1 MDFLTSSVLF
11 LLFTSFLF
19 QALNSFRNGR
29 KSSESKLPPGPRRLP
44 ILGNLLDLGDKPH
57 RSLAKLSRVH
67 GPVLSLQLGSL
78 YTVVVSSEAMAK
90 EVLQNQDLVFCNR
103 TVVDAARACQFS
115 EFGLVFIPVSPLW
128 RTLRKVCAIH
138 LFSTQK
144 LDANQN
150 LRREKIHELI
160 GKVRK
165 SSLEGEVIDVGQA
178 AFEATLNLL
187 SNTILSMDLVDPNSS
202 LAQEFRTTVSH
213 ISHEI
218 GTPNLAD
225 YFPLLRKF
233 DPQGI
238 RRRMTVHL
246 EMLLTLFGNMFD
258 ERSESRKSKNSTAS
272 NDVLDTLIDI
282 IEGGIEELD
291 KTQITYLLLVLFAAG
306 TDTTK
311 GIKSSESKLP
321 PGPRRLPIL
330 GNLLDLGDKP
340 HRSLAKLAQDLVF
353 CNRTVVDA
361 VRACQFSE
369 FGLSFMPVSP
379 LWRTLRKVCVIHL
392 FSNLKLDAN
401 QYLRREKIHEL
412 ISNVRKSSFEGEAIN
427 VGQVAFDA
435 TIKSLSNTIFSM
447 DLVDPNSS
455 HAQEFRTTVCG
466 ISHEAGIPNIADYF
480 PFLRKFDPQGIW
492 WRMTLHF
499 EKLLTL
505 FGNMFDERLES
516 RKSKNSTASNDVL
529 DTLIDIT
536 ENDGISPDEIDMEEI
551 FGLTLKKAIPLRA
564 IPIAV

>member
-306 TDTTK
+306 TDTT
-311 GIKSSESKLP
+311 
-321 PGPRRLPIL
+321 
-330 GNLLDLGDKP
+330 
-340 HRSLAKLAQDLVF
+340 
-353 CNRTVVDA
+353 
-361 VRACQFSE
+361 
-369 FGLSFMPVSP
+369 
-379 LWRTLRKVCVIHL
+379 
-392 FSNLKLDAN
+392 
-401 QYLRREKIHEL
+401 
-412 ISNVRKSSFEGEAIN
+412 
-427 VGQVAFDA
+427 
-435 TIKSLSNTIFSM
+435 SNTIEWAMAELLRNPQVLHKAKKEMEQAVGKGKPIEESDINRLPYLQAVIKETFRMHPTAPLLVPRRASSDA
-447 DLVDPNSS
+447 DLCGFKVPEGSQVLVNVWAIGRDPSKWENPDSFTPERFLGS
-455 HAQEFRTTVCG
+455 NIDVKGTDFG
-466 ISHEAGIPNIADYF
+466 LIPFGAGRRICPGLPLANQMLHLI
-480 PFLRKFDPQGIW
+480 LGSLIKCFDW
-492 WRMTLHF
+492 
-499 EKLLTL
+499 KLE
-505 FGNMFDERLES
+505 DE
-516 RKSKNSTASNDVL
+516 
-529 DTLIDIT
+529 
-536 ENDGISPDEIDMEEI
+536 ISPDEIDMEEN
-551 FGLTLKKAIPLRA
+551 FGITVKKTKTLRA
-564 IPIAV
+564 IPIVV